1 MDEMREKVRQQI
13 AFYAS
18 TRTYKPVL
26 DLHGWG
32 DVCLR
37 LSEKATKGEWGT
49 MAKEITD
56 EMLAEFA
63 VTGAPDEV
71 PDMLKA
77 KYDRLLDR
85 VMFYHTDRPGQ
96 NEARWRKII
105 AAFQA

>member
-1 MDEMREKVRQQI
+1 
-13 AFYAS
+13 
-18 TRTYKPVL
+18 
-26 DLHGWG
+26 
-32 DVCLR
+32 
-37 LSEKATKGEWGT
+37 
-49 MAKEITD
+49 
-56 EMLAEFA
+56 MLAEFA

-71 PDMLKA
+71 PDILKA

>member
-1 MDEMREKVRQQI
+1 
-13 AFYAS
+13 
-18 TRTYKPVL
+18 VL

-37 LSEKATKGEWGT
+37 LSEKATKGEWEA

-77 KYDRLLDR
+77 
-85 VMFYHTDRPGQ
+85 MIGCST
-96 NEARWRKII
+96 E
-105 AAFQA
+105 